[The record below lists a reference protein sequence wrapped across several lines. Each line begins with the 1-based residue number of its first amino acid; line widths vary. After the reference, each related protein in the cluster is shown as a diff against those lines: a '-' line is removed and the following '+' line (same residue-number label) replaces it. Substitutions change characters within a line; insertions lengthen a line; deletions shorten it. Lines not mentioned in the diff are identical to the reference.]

1 MIIENIIEE
10 VEQRGC
16 DSNCSTKY
24 FLFALSS
31 KDAFPEG
38 EDSLTNTN
46 EVQEQISTQNAET
59 SRLSGLMSPHIRYF
73 KTIRNELK
81 LKLGKFRN
89 PAAVFFANQ

>member
-31 KDAFPEG
+31 KDDIPEG

-46 EVQEQISTQNAET
+46 EVQE
-59 SRLSGLMSPHIRYF
+59 
-73 KTIRNELK
+73 
-81 LKLGKFRN
+81 
-89 PAAVFFANQ
+89 